1 MPASHARHLD
11 EKSPMTSQLA
21 PESTKQPPKHPDR
34 PTPRRPRHHLFPYL
48 IIAPAVL
55 LELLIH
61 IIPMA
66 TGFWMSFIELTKF
79 YIRRWTEA
87 PFSGLENYRI
97 AVDLNTPVGQELLN
111 SFLVT
116 LGFTAL
122 VVGLSW
128 GLGMAAAVALQR
140 PFRGRGIFRTLFLIP
155 YALPLYAAVIT
166 WNFMLQRDTGAVN
179 HVIVDQLGLTS
190 DAPFWLIGDN
200 AFISVVV
207 VAIWRMWPFAFL
219 MFMAGLQSV
228 PGELYEASA
237 MDGATPL
244 RQWRSVTLPMLA
256 PVNQTMMLV
265 MFLWVF
271 NDFNTPYVLFG
282 TAQPPAGDLIS
293 FHIYNASFL
302 SWDFGVGSAMSV
314 LLLLF
319 LLAVSL
325 VYLYFT
331 QWKKEKNNA

>member
-1 MPASHARHLD
+1 MTSTATRGNSSPPASA
-11 EKSPMTSQLA
+11 
-21 PESTKQPPKHPDR
+21 ESTA
-34 PTPRRPRHHLFPYL
+34 PRRRSGRTWFPYL
-48 IIAPAVL
+48 ILLPAVI

-61 IIPMA
+61 IVPMV
-66 TGFWMSFIELTKF
+66 TGFWMSFVELTKF
-79 YIRRWTEA
+79 FIRRWTEA
-87 PFSGLENYRI
+87 PFAGLDNYRI
-97 AVDLNTPVGQELLN
+97 AVDLETPIGQELLS

-116 LGFTAL
+116 VAFTAL

-140 PFRGRGIFRTLFLIP
+140 PFRGRGVFRTMFLVP

-166 WNFMLQRDTGAVN
+166 WNFMLQRDTGVIN
-179 HVIVDQLGLTS
+179 HLLVEQLGIL
-190 DAPFWLIGDN
+190 DEAPFWLIGDN
-200 AFISVVV
+200 AFLSVVV

-219 MFMAGLQSV
+219 MFMAGLQSI
-228 PGELYEASA
+228 PDELYEASA
-237 MDGATPL
+237 MDGASPL
-244 RQWRSVTLPMLA
+244 RQWRAVTLPMLA
-256 PVNQTMMLV
+256 PVNQTLLLV

-271 NDFNTPYVLFG
+271 NDFNTPYILFG

-302 SWDFGVGSAMSV
+302 SWDFGVGSSMSV

-325 VYLYFT
+325 VYLYAT
-331 QWKKEKNNA
+331 QWRKGRYHA

>member
-1 MPASHARHLD
+1 
-11 EKSPMTSQLA
+11 MTSTA
-21 PESTKQPPKHPDR
+21 TRGNSSPPTSAESTA
-34 PTPRRPRHHLFPYL
+34 PRRRSGRTWFPYL
-48 IIAPAVL
+48 ILLPAVI

-61 IIPMA
+61 IVPMV
-66 TGFWMSFIELTKF
+66 TGFWMSFVELTKF
-79 YIRRWTEA
+79 FIRRWTEA
-87 PFSGLENYRI
+87 PFAGLDNYRI
-97 AVDLNTPVGQELLN
+97 AVDLETPIGQELLS

-116 LGFTAL
+116 VAFTAL

-140 PFRGRGIFRTLFLIP
+140 PFRGRGVFRTMFLVP

-166 WNFMLQRDTGAVN
+166 WNFMLQRDTGVIN
-179 HVIVDQLGLTS
+179 HLLVEQLGIL
-190 DAPFWLIGDN
+190 DEAPFWLIGDN
-200 AFISVVV
+200 AFLSVVV

-219 MFMAGLQSV
+219 MFMAGLQSI
-228 PGELYEASA
+228 PDELYEASA
-237 MDGATPL
+237 MDGASPL
-244 RQWRSVTLPMLA
+244 RQWRAVTLPMLA
-256 PVNQTMMLV
+256 PVNQTMLLV

-271 NDFNTPYVLFG
+271 NDFNTPYILFG

-319 LLAVSL
+319 LLFVSL
-325 VYLYFT
+325 LYLYFT
-331 QWKKEKNNA
+331 QWRKESSHA

>member
-1 MPASHARHLD
+1 
-11 EKSPMTSQLA
+11 MTSTA
-21 PESTKQPPKHPDR
+21 TRGNSSPPTSAESTA
-34 PTPRRPRHHLFPYL
+34 PRRRSGRTWFPYL
-48 IIAPAVL
+48 ILLPAVI

-61 IIPMA
+61 IVPMV
-66 TGFWMSFIELTKF
+66 TGFWMSFVELTKF
-79 YIRRWTEA
+79 FIRRWTEA
-87 PFSGLENYRI
+87 PFAGLDNYRI
-97 AVDLNTPVGQELLN
+97 AVDLETPIGQELLS

-116 LGFTAL
+116 VAFTAL

-140 PFRGRGIFRTLFLIP
+140 PFRGRGVFRTMFLVP

-166 WNFMLQRDTGAVN
+166 WNFMLQRDTGVIN
-179 HVIVDQLGLTS
+179 HLLVEQLGIL
-190 DAPFWLIGDN
+190 DEAPFWLIGDN
-200 AFISVVV
+200 AFLSVVV

-219 MFMAGLQSV
+219 MFMAGLQSI
-228 PGELYEASA
+228 PDELYDASA
-237 MDGATPL
+237 MDGASPL
-244 RQWRSVTLPMLA
+244 RQWRAVTLPMLA
-256 PVNQTMMLV
+256 PVNQTMLLV

-271 NDFNTPYVLFG
+271 NDFNTPYILFG

-325 VYLYFT
+325 VYLYAT
-331 QWKKEKNNA
+331 QWRKGRSHA

>member
-1 MPASHARHLD
+1 
-11 EKSPMTSQLA
+11 MTSTA
-21 PESTKQPPKHPDR
+21 TRGNSSPPTSAESTA
-34 PTPRRPRHHLFPYL
+34 PRRRSGRTWFPYL
-48 IIAPAVL
+48 ILLPAVI

-61 IIPMA
+61 IVPMV
-66 TGFWMSFIELTKF
+66 TGFWMSFVELTKF
-79 YIRRWTEA
+79 FIRRWTEA
-87 PFSGLENYRI
+87 PFAGLDNYRI
-97 AVDLNTPVGQELLN
+97 AVDLETPIGQELLS

-116 LGFTAL
+116 VAFTAL

-140 PFRGRGIFRTLFLIP
+140 PFRGRGVFRTMFLVP

-166 WNFMLQRDTGAVN
+166 WNFMLQRDTGVIN
-179 HVIVDQLGLTS
+179 HLLVEQLGIL
-190 DAPFWLIGDN
+190 DEAPFWLIGDN
-200 AFISVVV
+200 AFLSVVV

-219 MFMAGLQSV
+219 MFMAGLQSI
-228 PGELYEASA
+228 PDELYEASA
-237 MDGATPL
+237 MDGASPL
-244 RQWRSVTLPMLA
+244 RQWRAVTLPMLA
-256 PVNQTMMLV
+256 PVNQTMLLV

-271 NDFNTPYVLFG
+271 NDFNTPYILFG

-319 LLAVSL
+319 LLLVSL
-325 VYLYFT
+325 LYLYFT
-331 QWKKEKNNA
+331 QWRKESSHA

>member
-1 MPASHARHLD
+1 
-11 EKSPMTSQLA
+11 MTSLIA
-21 PESTKQPPKHPDR
+21 PKGTKAPPERPDR
-34 PTPRRPRHHLFPYL
+34 PSPRRPRHHLFPYL
-48 IIAPAVL
+48 IIAPAML

-61 IIPMA
+61 IVPMA

-79 YIRRWTEA
+79 FIRRWTEA
-87 PFSGLENYRI
+87 PFAGLENYQI

-116 LGFTAL
+116 LAFTAL
-122 VVGLSW
+122 VVGISW

-140 PFRGRGIFRTLFLIP
+140 PFRGRGVFRTLFLIP

-179 HVIVDQLGLTS
+179 HLLVDQLGLM
-190 DAPFWLIGDN
+190 DQAPFWLIGDN

-237 MDGATPL
+237 MDGASPL
-244 RQWRSVTLPMLA
+244 RQWRSVTLPMLG
-256 PVNQTMMLV
+256 PVNQTLLLV

-331 QWKKEKNNA
+331 QWKKEKRNA

>member
-1 MPASHARHLD
+1 
-11 EKSPMTSQLA
+11 MTSQLA

-79 YIRRWTEA
+79 FIRRWTEA
-87 PFSGLENYRI
+87 PFAGLENYRI

-111 SFLVT
+111 SFVVT
-116 LGFTAL
+116 LAFTAL

-179 HVIVDQLGLTS
+179 HVIVDQLGLV
-190 DAPFWLIGDN
+190 DGAPFWLIGNN

>member
-1 MPASHARHLD
+1 
-11 EKSPMTSQLA
+11 MTSTA
-21 PESTKQPPKHPDR
+21 TRGNSSPPTSAESTA
-34 PTPRRPRHHLFPYL
+34 PRRRSGRTWFPYL
-48 IIAPAVL
+48 ILLPAVI

-61 IIPMA
+61 IVPMV
-66 TGFWMSFIELTKF
+66 TGFWMSFVELTKF
-79 YIRRWTEA
+79 FIRRWTEA
-87 PFSGLENYRI
+87 PFAGLDNYRI
-97 AVDLNTPVGQELLN
+97 AVDLETPIGQELRS

-116 LGFTAL
+116 GACTAL
-122 VVGLSW
+122 GGGRSW

-140 PFRGRGIFRTLFLIP
+140 PFRGRGVFRTMFLVP

-166 WNFMLQRDTGAVN
+166 WNFMLQRDTGVIN
-179 HVIVDQLGLTS
+179 HLLVEQLGIL
-190 DAPFWLIGDN
+190 DEAPFWLIGDN
-200 AFISVVV
+200 AFLSVVV

-219 MFMAGLQSV
+219 MFMAGLQSI
-228 PGELYEASA
+228 PDELYEASA
-237 MDGATPL
+237 MDGASPL
-244 RQWRSVTLPMLA
+244 RQWRAVTLPMLA
-256 PVNQTMMLV
+256 PVNQTMLLV

-271 NDFNTPYVLFG
+271 NDFNTPYILFG

-325 VYLYFT
+325 VYLYAT
-331 QWKKEKNNA
+331 QWRKGRSHA

>member
-1 MPASHARHLD
+1 MTSTATRGNSSPPASA
-11 EKSPMTSQLA
+11 
-21 PESTKQPPKHPDR
+21 ESTA
-34 PTPRRPRHHLFPYL
+34 PRRRSGRTWFPYL
-48 IIAPAVL
+48 ILLPAVI

-61 IIPMA
+61 IVPMV
-66 TGFWMSFIELTKF
+66 TGFWMSFVELTKF
-79 YIRRWTEA
+79 FIRRWTEA
-87 PFSGLENYRI
+87 PFAGLDNYRI
-97 AVDLNTPVGQELLN
+97 AVDLETPIGQELLS

-116 LGFTAL
+116 VAFTAL

-140 PFRGRGIFRTLFLIP
+140 PFRGRGVFRTMFLVP

-166 WNFMLQRDTGAVN
+166 WNFMLQRDTGVIN
-179 HVIVDQLGLTS
+179 HLLVEQLGIL
-190 DAPFWLIGDN
+190 DEAPFWLIGDN
-200 AFISVVV
+200 AFLSVVV

-219 MFMAGLQSV
+219 MFMAGLQSI
-228 PGELYEASA
+228 PDELYEASA
-237 MDGATPL
+237 MDGASPL
-244 RQWRSVTLPMLA
+244 RQWRAVTLPMLA
-256 PVNQTMMLV
+256 PVNQTMLLV
-265 MFLWVF
+265 MFLWVL
-271 NDFNTPYVLFG
+271 NDFNTPYILFG

-325 VYLYFT
+325 VYLYAT
-331 QWKKEKNNA
+331 QWRKGRSHA

>member
-1 MPASHARHLD
+1 MTSLITPKGTASPPERPDGPASGPSAG
-11 EKSPMTSQLA
+11 SAS
-21 PESTKQPPKHPDR
+21 R
-34 PTPRRPRHHLFPYL
+34 PAPRRRRHHLFPYL

-79 YIRRWTEA
+79 FIRRWTEA
-87 PFSGLENYRI
+87 PFAGLENYRI

-111 SFLVT
+111 SFVVT
-116 LGFTAL
+116 LAFTAL

-179 HVIVDQLGLTS
+179 HVIVDQLGLV
-190 DAPFWLIGDN
+190 DAAPFWLIGNN

-219 MFMAGLQSV
+219 MFMAGLQSI

-244 RQWRSVTLPMLA
+244 RQRRSVTLPMLA
-256 PVNQTMMLV
+256 PVNQTMLLV

-331 QWKKEKNNA
+331 QWKKEKSNA

>member
-1 MPASHARHLD
+1 
-11 EKSPMTSQLA
+11 MTSLIA
-21 PESTKQPPKHPDR
+21 PEDTTTPPPQSQPPAR
-34 PTPRRPRHHLFPYL
+34 RRPHHHWFPYL

-61 IIPMA
+61 IVPMA
-66 TGFWMSFIELTKF
+66 TGFWMSFVELTKF
-79 YIRRWTEA
+79 FIRRWTEA
-87 PFSGLENYRI
+87 PFVGLENYRI
-97 AVDLNTPVGQELLN
+97 AVDLDTPVGQELLN
-111 SFLVT
+111 SFIVT
-116 LGFTAL
+116 VAFTAL

-140 PFRGRGIFRTLFLIP
+140 PFPGRGVFRTLFLIP

-166 WNFMLQRDTGAVN
+166 WNFMLQRDTGVVN
-179 HVIVDQLGLTS
+179 HILVDQLGLLEE
-190 DAPFWLIGDN
+190 APFWLIGDN

-207 VAIWRMWPFAFL
+207 VALWRMWPFAFL
-219 MFMAGLQSV
+219 MFMAGLQSI
-228 PGELYEASA
+228 PAELYEAGA
-237 MDGATPL
+237 MDGASPM
-244 RQWRSVTLPMLA
+244 RQWWSITLPTLA
-256 PVNQTMMLV
+256 PVNHTLLLV

-293 FHIYNASFL
+293 FHIYNSSFL

-331 QWKKEKNNA
+331 QWRTEKDHA

>member
-1 MPASHARHLD
+1 
-11 EKSPMTSQLA
+11 MTSQLA

-79 YIRRWTEA
+79 FIRRWTEA

-116 LGFTAL
+116 LAFTAL

-179 HVIVDQLGLTS
+179 HVIVDQLGITS

>member
-1 MPASHARHLD
+1 
-11 EKSPMTSQLA
+11 MTSTA
-21 PESTKQPPKHPDR
+21 TRGNSSPPTSAESTA
-34 PTPRRPRHHLFPYL
+34 PRRRSGRTWFPYL
-48 IIAPAVL
+48 ILLPAVI

-61 IIPMA
+61 IVPMV
-66 TGFWMSFIELTKF
+66 TGFWMSFVELTKF
-79 YIRRWTEA
+79 FIRRWTEA
-87 PFSGLENYRI
+87 PFAGLDNYRI
-97 AVDLNTPVGQELLN
+97 AVDLETPIGQELLS

-116 LGFTAL
+116 VAFTAL

-140 PFRGRGIFRTLFLIP
+140 PFRGRGVFRTMFLVP

-166 WNFMLQRDTGAVN
+166 WNFMLQRDTGVIN
-179 HVIVDQLGLTS
+179 HLLVEQLGIL
-190 DAPFWLIGDN
+190 DEAPFWLIGDN
-200 AFISVVV
+200 AFLSVVV

-219 MFMAGLQSV
+219 MFMAGLQSI
-228 PGELYEASA
+228 PDELYEASA
-237 MDGATPL
+237 MDGASPL
-244 RQWRSVTLPMLA
+244 RQWRAVTLPMLA
-256 PVNQTMMLV
+256 PVNQTLLLV

-271 NDFNTPYVLFG
+271 NDFNTPYILFG

-319 LLAVSL
+319 LLLVSL
-325 VYLYFT
+325 LYLYFT
-331 QWKKEKNNA
+331 QWRKESSHA

>member
-1 MPASHARHLD
+1 
-11 EKSPMTSQLA
+11 MTSTA
-21 PESTKQPPKHPDR
+21 TRGNSSPPTSAESTA
-34 PTPRRPRHHLFPYL
+34 PRRRSGRTWFPYL
-48 IIAPAVL
+48 ILLPAVI

-61 IIPMA
+61 IVPMV
-66 TGFWMSFIELTKF
+66 TGFWMSFVELTKF
-79 YIRRWTEA
+79 FIRRWTEA
-87 PFSGLENYRI
+87 PFAGLDNYRI
-97 AVDLNTPVGQELLN
+97 AVDLETPIGQELLS

-116 LGFTAL
+116 VAFTAL

-140 PFRGRGIFRTLFLIP
+140 PFRGRGVFRTMFLVP

-166 WNFMLQRDTGAVN
+166 WNFMLQRDTGVIN
-179 HVIVDQLGLTS
+179 HLLVEQLGIL
-190 DAPFWLIGDN
+190 DEAPFWLIGDN
-200 AFISVVV
+200 AFLSVVV

-219 MFMAGLQSV
+219 MFMAGLQSI
-228 PGELYEASA
+228 PDELYEASA
-237 MDGATPL
+237 MDGASPL
-244 RQWRSVTLPMLA
+244 RQWRAVTLPMLA
-256 PVNQTMMLV
+256 PVNQTMLLV

-271 NDFNTPYVLFG
+271 NDFNTPYILFG

-302 SWDFGVGSAMSV
+302 SWDFGVGSSMSV

-325 VYLYFT
+325 VYLYAT
-331 QWKKEKNNA
+331 QWRKGRSHARDPR

>member
-1 MPASHARHLD
+1 MTSLITPKGTASPPERPGGPASG
-11 EKSPMTSQLA
+11 SP
-21 PESTKQPPKHPDR
+21 STGASR
-34 PTPRRPRHHLFPYL
+34 PAPRRPRHHLFPYL

-79 YIRRWTEA
+79 FIRRWTEA
-87 PFSGLENYRI
+87 PFAGLENYRI

-111 SFLVT
+111 SFVVT
-116 LGFTAL
+116 LAFTAL

-140 PFRGRGIFRTLFLIP
+140 PFRGRGVFRTLFLIP

-219 MFMAGLQSV
+219 MFMAGLQSI

-256 PVNQTMMLV
+256 PVNQTMLLV

-331 QWKKEKNNA
+331 QWKKEKSNA

>member
-1 MPASHARHLD
+1 
-11 EKSPMTSQLA
+11 MTSLTA
-21 PESTKQPPKHPDR
+21 PESTRPPAPGGS
-34 PTPRRPRHHLFPYL
+34 PPPPRKKRPRHQLFPYL
-48 IIAPAVL
+48 IIAPAML

-61 IIPMA
+61 IVPMV

-79 YIRRWTEA
+79 FIRRWTEA
-87 PFSGLENYRI
+87 PFAGLDNYRI
-97 AVDLNTPVGQELLN
+97 AVDVSTPVGQGLLN

-116 LGFTAL
+116 VAFTLL

-140 PFRGRGIFRTLFLIP
+140 PFRGRGVFRTLFLIP

-179 HVIVDQLGLTS
+179 HFLVDQLGIV
-190 DAPFWLIGDN
+190 DEAPFWLIGDN
-200 AFISVVV
+200 AFIAVVV

-228 PGELYEASA
+228 PSELYEASA
-237 MDGATPL
+237 MDGASPL
-244 RQWRSVTLPMLA
+244 RQWRSVTLPMLS
-256 PVNQTMMLV
+256 PVNQTLLLV

-282 TAQPPAGDLIS
+282 SAQPPAGDLIS

-325 VYLYFT
+325 VYLYAT
-331 QWKKEKNNA
+331 QWRKEKNDA

>member
-1 MPASHARHLD
+1 
-11 EKSPMTSQLA
+11 MTTTA
-21 PESTKQPPKHPDR
+21 PRGTTTPPTSAE
-34 PTPRRPRHHLFPYL
+34 PTAPRRRVGRTWFPYL
-48 IIAPAVL
+48 ILLPAVI

-61 IIPMA
+61 IVPMV
-66 TGFWMSFIELTKF
+66 TGFWMSFVELTKF
-79 YIRRWTEA
+79 FIRRWTEA
-87 PFSGLENYRI
+87 PFAGLDNYRI
-97 AVDLNTPVGQELLN
+97 AVDIDTPIGQELVS

-116 LGFTAL
+116 VAFTAL

-140 PFRGRGIFRTLFLIP
+140 PFRGRGVFRTLFLVP

-166 WNFMLQRDTGAVN
+166 WNFMLQRDTGVIN
-179 HVIVDQLGLTS
+179 HLLVDQLGLL
-190 DAPFWLIGDN
+190 DQAPFWLIGEN
-200 AFISVVV
+200 AFVSVVV

-219 MFMAGLQSV
+219 MFMAGLQSI
-228 PGELYEASA
+228 PDELYEASA
-237 MDGATPL
+237 MDGASPL
-244 RQWRSVTLPMLA
+244 RQWRAVTLPMLA

-271 NDFNTPYVLFG
+271 NDFNTPYILFG

-325 VYLYFT
+325 LYLYVT
-331 QWKKEKNNA
+331 QWRKGSSDA

>member
-1 MPASHARHLD
+1 
-11 EKSPMTSQLA
+11 MTSLT
-21 PESTKQPPKHPDR
+21 SPPDTGA
-34 PTPRRPRHHLFPYL
+34 PTPADSAEPPPRRRPRRHLFPYL
-48 IIAPAVL
+48 IILPAVL

-61 IIPMA
+61 IIPMV
-66 TGFWMSFIELTKF
+66 TGFWMSFVELTKF
-79 YIRRWTEA
+79 YIRRWREA
-87 PFSGLENYRI
+87 PFAGLDNYQI
-97 AVDLNTPVGQELLN
+97 AVDINTPVGQGLLN

-116 LGFTAL
+116 VGFTIL

-140 PFRGRGIFRTLFLIP
+140 PFRGRGVFRTLFLIP
-155 YALPLYAAVIT
+155 YALPLYASVIT

-179 HVIVDQLGLTS
+179 HLLVDQLGLF
-190 DAPFWLIGDN
+190 DEAPFWLIGDN
-200 AFISVVV
+200 AFVSVVV

-219 MFMAGLQSV
+219 MFMAGLQSI

-244 RQWRSVTLPMLA
+244 RQWRAVTLPMLA
-256 PVNQTMMLV
+256 PVNQTMLLV

-282 TAQPPAGDLIS
+282 SAQPPAGDLIS

-319 LLAVSL
+319 LLVVSL
-325 VYLYFT
+325 AYLYFT
-331 QWKKEKNNA
+331 QWKKEKTDA

>member
-1 MPASHARHLD
+1 
-11 EKSPMTSQLA
+11 MTSTA
-21 PESTKQPPKHPDR
+21 TRGNSSPPTSAESTA
-34 PTPRRPRHHLFPYL
+34 PRRRSGRTWFPYL
-48 IIAPAVL
+48 ILLPAVI

-61 IIPMA
+61 IVPMV
-66 TGFWMSFIELTKF
+66 TGFWMSFVELTKF
-79 YIRRWTEA
+79 FIRRWTEA
-87 PFSGLENYRI
+87 PFVGLDNYRI
-97 AVDLNTPVGQELLN
+97 AVDLETPIGQELLS

-116 LGFTAL
+116 VAFTAL

-140 PFRGRGIFRTLFLIP
+140 PFRGRGVFRTMFLVP

-166 WNFMLQRDTGAVN
+166 WNFMLQRDTGVIN
-179 HVIVDQLGLTS
+179 HLLVEQLGIL
-190 DAPFWLIGDN
+190 DEAPFWLIGDN
-200 AFISVVV
+200 AFLSVVV

-219 MFMAGLQSV
+219 MFMAGLQSI
-228 PGELYEASA
+228 PDELYEASA
-237 MDGATPL
+237 MDGASPL
-244 RQWRSVTLPMLA
+244 RQWRAVTLPMLA
-256 PVNQTMMLV
+256 PVNQTMLLV

-271 NDFNTPYVLFG
+271 NDFNTPYILFG

-325 VYLYFT
+325 VYLYAT
-331 QWKKEKNNA
+331 QWRKESSHA

>member
-1 MPASHARHLD
+1 MSSL
-11 EKSPMTSQLA
+11 TA
-21 PESTKQPPKHPDR
+21 PEDTKAPPNGSDAR
-34 PTPRRPRHHLFPYL
+34 PPRRPRRHLFPYL

-66 TGFWMSFIELTKF
+66 TGFWMSFVELTKF
-79 YIRRWTEA
+79 FIRRWLEA
-87 PFSGLENYRI
+87 PFVGLENYSI
-97 AVDLNTPVGQELLN
+97 AIDLNTPVGQELLN

-116 LGFTAL
+116 VAFTAL

-140 PFRGRGIFRTLFLIP
+140 PFRGRGVFRTLFLIP
-155 YALPLYAAVIT
+155 YALPLYASVIT
-166 WNFMLQRDTGAVN
+166 WNFMLQRDSGVIN
-179 HVIVDQLGLTS
+179 HVLVDQLGILE

-200 AFISVVV
+200 AFVSVVV

-219 MFMAGLQSV
+219 MFMAGLQSI

-237 MDGATPL
+237 IDGAGPM
-244 RQWRSVTLPMLA
+244 RQWRSITLPMLA
-256 PVNQTMMLV
+256 PVNQTMLLV

-282 TAQPPAGDLIS
+282 SAQPPAGDLIS

-331 QWKKEKNNA
+331 QWKKEKRNA

>member
-1 MPASHARHLD
+1 MTLSTRPGSATSASR
-11 EKSPMTSQLA
+11 TG
-21 PESTKQPPKHPDR
+21 PPPPR
-34 PTPRRPRHHLFPYL
+34 RRPRRTWFPYL
-48 IIAPAVL
+48 ILLPAVV
-55 LELLIH
+55 LEVLIH
-61 IIPMA
+61 IIPMV
-66 TGFWMSFIELTKF
+66 TGFWMSFVELTKF
-79 YIRRWTEA
+79 FIRRWTEA
-87 PFSGLENYRI
+87 PFVGLENYRI
-97 AVDLNTPVGQELLN
+97 AVDVNTPIGQELLN
-111 SFLVT
+111 SFLITVA
-116 LGFTAL
+116 FTAL

-140 PFRGRGIFRTLFLIP
+140 PFRGRGVFRTLFLIP

-166 WNFMLQRDTGAVN
+166 WNFMLQRDTGVIN
-179 HVIVDQLGLTS
+179 HILVEQLGLL
-190 DAPFWLIGDN
+190 DEAPFWLIGDN

-207 VAIWRMWPFAFL
+207 VAVWRMWPFAFL
-219 MFMAGLQSV
+219 MFMAGLQSI

-244 RQWRSVTLPMLA
+244 RQWRAVTLPMLA
-256 PVNQTMMLV
+256 PVNQTMLLV

-271 NDFNTPYVLFG
+271 NDFNTPYILFG

-319 LLAVSL
+319 LLVVSL
-325 VYLYFT
+325 LYLYFT
-331 QWKKEKNNA
+331 QWRKESSHA